1 MSKTWDH
8 AQNAAGT
15 PIDERNCQLFGFV
28 SILTQLLMGV
38 VVLVTLLY
46 KRHQER
52 PRRAWQIWMLDV
64 SKQLTGQLFVHI
76 LNVMF
81 SAVGTGQD
89 GINPCSLYFLN
100 ILLDTTLGTW
110 LNAHSPPPCL
120 QSTGIAILYVLLRGL
135 LHTCQYVFGWSGF
148 VSGEYSAPMRDGRV
162 ASMLECW
169 LRQTTVYV
177 IALVLMKLFVLA
189 LMNMLPFLILFGS
202 WLLSLFGTHRSLQ
215 VVFVMAIF
223 PMAMN
228 MLQFWIVDSML
239 LYKPSS
245 TAPPLTGLYEPAR
258 QTEPDDV
265 HVTNVSVV

>member
-100 ILLDTTLGTW
+100 ILLDTTL
-110 LNAHSPPPCL
+110 
-120 QSTGIAILYVLLRGL
+120 GIAILYVLLRGL

>member
-110 LNAHSPPPCL
+110 LNAHFPPPAYKVQASPYSMFFYVDCCTHVSMCL
-120 QSTGIAILYVLLRGL
+120 
-135 LHTCQYVFGWSGF
+135 
-148 VSGEYSAPMRDGRV
+148 DGQ
-162 ASMLECW
+162 ASYQANIRHPCAMVVW
-169 LRQTTVYV
+169 L
-177 IALVLMKLFVLA
+177 AC
-189 LMNMLPFLILFGS
+189 
-202 WLLSLFGTHRSLQ
+202 
-215 VVFVMAIF
+215 
-223 PMAMN
+223 
-228 MLQFWIVDSML
+228 
-239 LYKPSS
+239 
-245 TAPPLTGLYEPAR
+245 
-258 QTEPDDV
+258 
-265 HVTNVSVV
+265 

>member
-110 LNAHSPPPCL
+110 LNAHSPPPLLTKYRHRHTLC
-120 QSTGIAILYVLLRGL
+120 SFTWIAAHMSVCVWMVRLRI
-135 LHTCQYVFGWSGF
+135 
-148 VSGEYSAPMRDGRV
+148 RR
-162 ASMLECW
+162 
-169 LRQTTVYV
+169 
-177 IALVLMKLFVLA
+177 I
-189 LMNMLPFLILFGS
+189 
-202 WLLSLFGTHRSLQ
+202 FGTH
-215 VVFVMAIF
+215 
-223 PMAMN
+223 
-228 MLQFWIVDSML
+228 
-239 LYKPSS
+239 
-245 TAPPLTGLYEPAR
+245 AR
-258 QTEPDDV
+258 W
-265 HVTNVSVV
+265 SCG